1 MCKKLFFI
9 SFLSLLIFSQNDL
22 KSQEVHF
29 GFKAG
34 INHATLFG
42 DDDKYNDPVFD
53 FHGGLYTEISLMKKF
68 ALQGELL
75 YSRQGTDIDNEGRIT
90 LSYISIPMLAKLKF
104 IRGKLGFYGGPQV
117 SYLLNADYDFDGF
130 DGDAKDFY
138 KDFDISLAL
147 GADFNLTKYLSVGG
161 RYLFSIPSI
170 GDDYKD
176 DFITID
182 APEVRNGVIQVY
194 LGFVFHKKK

>member
-90 LSYISIPMLAKLKF
+90 LSYISIPM
-104 IRGKLGFYGGPQV
+104 
-117 SYLLNADYDFDGF
+117 
-130 DGDAKDFY
+130 
-138 KDFDISLAL
+138 
-147 GADFNLTKYLSVGG
+147 
-161 RYLFSIPSI
+161 
-170 GDDYKD
+170 
-176 DFITID
+176 
-182 APEVRNGVIQVY
+182 
-194 LGFVFHKKK
+194 